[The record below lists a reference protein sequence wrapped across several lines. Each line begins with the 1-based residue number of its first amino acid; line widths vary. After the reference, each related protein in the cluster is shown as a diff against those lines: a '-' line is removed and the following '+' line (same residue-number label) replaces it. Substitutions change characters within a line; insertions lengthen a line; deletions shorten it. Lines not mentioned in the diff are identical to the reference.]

1 MSKHRPLVKPL
12 KLPGEII
19 GSNHDIVY
27 DILIGYQKVMRS
39 KGWDAYVEKIDVESL
54 NLFGN
59 ILSECRS
66 NGFYAPVAKNNQI
79 LFQQL
84 VEGDVPPAIPL
95 TLCKIC
101 ERKKCDRQDHRG
113 KFLKDDNGKEIS
125 RCWQDGGDM
134 PF

>member
-1 MSKHRPLVKPL
+1 MPQHKPLVTPMR
-12 KLPGEII
+12 LPDEIM
-19 GSNHDIVY
+19 GDEYSTVY

-39 KGWDAYVEKIDVESL
+39 KGWDAYVEKIDVERM
-54 NLFGN
+54 NLFGD

-66 NGFYAPVAKNNQI
+66 NGFYAPVAGSDKI
-79 LFQQL
+79 VFQQL

-101 ERKKCDRQDHRG
+101 ERKKCNKQDHRG
-113 KFLKDDNGKEIS
+113 AFLKNKNGKEVN
-125 RCWQDGGDM
+125 RCWQNGGGT